1 MKKNLPVTQ
10 NERML
15 PRGMLIVSKTD
26 LKGIITYVN
35 DAFVEISGFSR
46 EELIGKNHNIV
57 RHPDMP
63 PQAFKWLWD
72 TLNEGLPW
80 RGLVKNRCKNGDYY
94 WVKALASPIKVK
106 DNIVGYLS
114 VRSAPTREVVAAA
127 DALYKSLNQSGA
139 SIGSKFDRFK
149 FRNLSL
155 NLKLQLLIQPVLF
168 IILAGATYSLYDHIK
183 TSMLNTAQQR
193 AEATA
198 MQVIDTA
205 NMLMVTGMISEP
217 DNRKLMIR
225 KIIEGQQLKSLRL
238 VRTDQVVKQFGP
250 GLPEENL
257 DDPMIKKVIE
267 TSVKQGKSVPY
278 FSQSQ
283 SDGKYLFR
291 AITPYIESH
300 SFHGTDCL
308 SCHQVAEGSSNGAS
322 DITLDLT
329 DDFTGLHNLLL
340 SLIASQIALQLFIF
354 AVLRISFRKF
364 VENPLIGIEKQ
375 FEEVIEGNLTGDI
388 DISGRDE
395 IGRLYCK
402 LQVMQS
408 QIQVMLDEM
417 GLAASIIMD
426 RSAELDQKVV
436 QVTEHSTNQRNNI
449 QQITRSMDDFS
460 RSVSQ
465 VAEDANNSA
474 EAAISS
480 QEMIEESNRKMEQTI
495 DSTAKV
501 VQAVR
506 SSSNTIDELKVA
518 IQKIGDISKVIK
530 EIAEQTNL
538 LALNAAIEAARAG
551 EQGRGF
557 AVVADEVRKLAERT
571 GMSTTDITNMVENIH
586 SVSQSVV
593 ESMHQAIRDVEEE
606 AIIVQENSETLK
618 KIMETSRQVTQNAQH
633 IAEVSK
639 DQSVASDNVS
649 NNLEHIS
656 NLVNSNVDIAED
668 AKKASQEL
676 SKSAT
681 ELQALIR
688 QLNRQS

>member
-1 MKKNLPVTQ
+1 MKKNLPITQ

-15 PRGMLIVSKTD
+15 PHGMLIVSKTD

-72 TLNEGLPW
+72 TLGEGLPW

-94 WVKALASPIKVK
+94 WVKALASPIKEK
-106 DNIVGYLS
+106 GNIVGYLS
-114 VRSAPTREVVAAA
+114 VRSAASREGVAAA
-127 DALYKSLNQSGA
+127 DGLYKSLNQTGA
-139 SIGSKFDRFK
+139 SIGSRFDRFK

-168 IILAGATYSLYDHIK
+168 FILAGATYTLYDHIK
-183 TSMLNTAQQR
+183 TSTLNTAQQR

-257 DDPMIKKVIE
+257 DDPVIKQVIE
-267 TSVKQGKSVPY
+267 SSVKQGKSIPY

-283 SDGKYLFR
+283 SDGKFLFR

-329 DDFTGLHNLLL
+329 GDFTSLHNLLVT
-340 SLIASQIALQLFIF
+340 LIASQIALQLFIF

-395 IGRLYCK
+395 TGHLYCK

-417 GLAASIIMD
+417 SLAASIIMD

-465 VAEDANNSA
+465 VAQDANNSA
-474 EAAISS
+474 GVAISS

-495 DSTAKV
+495 NSTAKV
-501 VQAVR
+501 VQTVR
-506 SSSNTIDELKVA
+506 SSSNTIDELKAA

-606 AIIVQENSETLK
+606 AVIVQENSETLK
-618 KIMETSRQVTQNAQH
+618 KIMEASRQVTENAQH
-633 IAEVSK
+633 IAEASK
-639 DQSVASDNVS
+639 DQSVASDDVS
-649 NNLEHIS
+649 SNLEHIT
-656 NLVNSNVDIAED
+656 NLVNSNVDIAEA
-668 AKKASQEL
+668 AKRASLEL

-688 QLNRQS
+688 QLNKQS